1 MTRKLLDDVTATS
14 DNTRARGTLRGEH
27 QRAHERIIAAQ
38 VKTKVWLE
46 LDGGFVIGDGGVRLL
61 LGIERHGSL
70 AKAVRELGWSYRHA
84 WGYLRQ
90 AEARLG
96 VAVIRTRSE
105 RAPLA
110 AWS

>member
-1 MTRKLLDDVTATS
+1 MTRKLLDHVAATRGR
-14 DNTRARGTLRGEH
+14 TRAIASLPGGA
-27 QRAHERIIAAQ
+27 QAAHERIIAAQ

-61 LGIERHGSL
+61 LGIVRHGSL
-70 AKAVRELGWSYRHA
+70 AEAVRELGWSYRHA

-96 VAVIRTRSE
+96 VAR
-105 RAPLA
+105 
-110 AWS
+110 